1 MKEYL
6 KDSAKVVEDVKSDG
20 TYGLSSAEAKKRLE
34 RDGLNKLKE
43 AKKELTK
50 IRTSIEKTRVQLKQP
65 YVDAG
70 KEVDAFAKALTERV
84 QFDSTM
90 SAIDAGDYLEL
101 PEGSSAAAYMSDGST
116 MEEIFVVSCKDKT
129 DASAVKIAMQE
140 LLDSQTQEAGRYQPE
155 EAERLNNAVFATYG
169 TCVVL
174 CVTSDTDTANAVI
187 KEYVG

>member
-1 MKEYL
+1 MKRFMTL
-6 KDSAKVVEDVKSDG
+6 LLAMLMVLSLAACGDK
-20 TYGLSSAEAKKRLE
+20 SSA
-34 RDGLNKLKE
+34 
-43 AKKELTK
+43 T
-50 IRTSIEKTRVQLKQP
+50 
-65 YVDAG
+65 VDAEG
-70 KEVDAFAKALTERV
+70 LGKALAERV

-155 EAERLNNAVFATYG
+155 EAERLNNAVSP
-169 TCVVL
+169 L
-174 CVTSDTDTANAVI
+174 TAPAWCCALPLTRI
-187 KEYVG
+187 PPMRSSRSM